1 MASWRAPTPCADT
14 CLTAEQTIR
23 IVYARGK
30 CIEDATL
37 PLGAMAIVGLSWE
50 RAQRTC
56 PHTLTQTCPHTNT
69 DSISASAD
77 YFVDSL
83 CGPVFLAEALA
94 KIPDNAIVLELGP
107 SAPLCAILGR
117 ELANKNALF
126 LPLMN
131 ATATGKDGE
140 SGFNHDLVNPF
151 VID

>member
-1 MASWRAPTPCADT
+1 LPSLANAPPDGSPPHSP
-14 CLTAEQTIR
+14 QR
-23 IVYARGK
+23 IG
-30 CIEDATL
+30 
-37 PLGAMAIVGLSWE
+37 G
-50 RAQRTC
+50 
-56 PHTLTQTCPHTNT
+56 TNT

-94 KIPDNAIVLELGP
+94 QIPANAIVLELGP
-107 SAPLCAILGR
+107 STPLCAILGR
-117 ELANKNALF
+117 ELANKNPLF

-131 ATATGKDGE
+131 ATATVKDGK